1 MNSRPSETSPASS
14 ADASELARIQRW
26 FQGVISN
33 PDGVA
38 AGADSPEAQQEFP
51 SATHPLES
59 ILTGSS
65 KLDPADRIAVYA
77 NAYFARLVECL
88 GEVFPILK
96 RTLGVEGFD
105 SFAVEYLKRNPSR
118 SYTLHRLGEKF
129 PEYLATTR
137 PPREDPDTP
146 DFADFLVDLARF
158 ELLLYEVFDGPGIEQ
173 GPRLDPA
180 RLAELDGPVAET
192 ARLLPA
198 PCLRLFRSEFPVSD
212 FYTVARE
219 TAEGDNGSDE
229 LEFPTP
235 EESFV
240 AITRCNYVVRRLP
253 LEPEEFA
260 LLQELMAGAPL
271 NPSLERA
278 AERDG
283 LSETR
288 ISRWFARW
296 AAEDLFTDWSTP

>member
-1 MNSRPSETSPASS
+1 MNSRPSEVLPASLS
-14 ADASELARIQRW
+14 DATELARIQRW

-38 AGADSPEAQQEFP
+38 AGADSPEAQNEFP

-96 RTLGVEGFD
+96 RTLGAEGFD
-105 SFAVEYLKRNPSR
+105 GFAVEYLKGNPSR

-129 PEYLATTR
+129 PEYLAASR
-137 PPREDPDTP
+137 PPREDANTP
-146 DFADFLVDLARF
+146 DWADFLVDLARF
-158 ELLLYEVFDGPGIEQ
+158 ELVLYEVFDGPGIEQ
-173 GPRLDPA
+173 GPKLDPA

-198 PCLRLFRSEFPVSD
+198 PCLRLFRSEFPISD
-212 FYTVARE
+212 FYTEARQ
-219 TAEGDNGSDE
+219 ADDGDVDG
-229 LEFPTP
+229 LEFPEP
-235 EESFV
+235 RESFV

-253 LEPEEFA
+253 LEREEFV
-260 LLQELMAGAPL
+260 LLQELMTGAPL

-278 AERDG
+278 AERDA
-283 LSETR
+283 LSESR
-288 ISRWFARW
+288 ISHWFARW
-296 AAEDLFTDWSTP
+296 ASEDLFTGWSTP